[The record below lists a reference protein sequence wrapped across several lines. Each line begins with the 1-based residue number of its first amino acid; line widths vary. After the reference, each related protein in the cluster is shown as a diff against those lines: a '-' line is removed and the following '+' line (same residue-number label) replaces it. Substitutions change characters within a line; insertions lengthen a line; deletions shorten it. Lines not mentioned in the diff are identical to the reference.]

1 MPNYID
7 LFPNNYTV
15 SSDVNNTLSVNPLA
29 FVGDSPFPLDLVNL
43 AEDSINAFLTT
54 LGDVTGIN
62 LTGSFTSLT
71 TIFGDLN
78 PTSFNPLGAV
88 ETFLQLII
96 SLGGEIASSIIS
108 GFGSLFGAGG
118 VIQTLINDLVG
129 LGTTLT
135 GATGLQS
142 ILTDL
147 LSVLGTPIGLGTGS
161 PSLGI
166 LGGDLI
172 TGVQS
177 FTDSIFQ
184 GVTGLFTTGNSFA
197 NVANALGTN
206 ANTLNNTETSALNSA
221 NYVATMAINAPGYH
235 AVDPSLSGVF
245 PLTNNTGTTPQ
256 TIPVNAAYSAIGM
269 IQIPAAA
276 TKATAVWQ
284 GYGNT
289 NLSAAYVNLY
299 SVNTAN
305 GALTKVYAS
314 GNIVSYI
321 GNTLVNGQIPWIYVP
336 ITSFPVAQNTWYA
349 AELALVGTGTHTMVG
364 MPNHYLAPNP
374 NVYPPQLGATRAT
387 GIALDAAAYDSTL
400 SGFGATSGNHTHTIA
415 AGVGSGG
422 AIYAIINAD
431 TSATA
436 TCEVGSTS
444 MTQLGSALAIPTS
457 SPSGYLFVFVLYN
470 PPTGAQTISWTSGSN
485 SYTTCVSASF
495 FGVTSTGTITTTVAT
510 TGTAMTQSATASV
523 GQLILQAFA
532 YVSNSSTITAYNQIT
547 ALYRVGQSNN
557 NNPILVGYA
566 AGTGSS
572 TSFSATGSVSDPWL
586 GFALPLNGPSVAAPS
601 TIAAPGATPSANV
614 PWLALSSVATG
625 TTAGNQTQS
634 TPFPTGGIYTAPL
647 WALHIDLVG
656 VGGGGSG
663 EGEIGFN
670 MGQGGGCGIWNGITL
685 AAGTDYT
692 PGTTVFTVTPGAGGA
707 GIIGYFSNGNSGAN
721 TTITWTDPSSN
732 PRTFTCLGGAGGQPG
747 FFGYGGV
754 SAANYMFD
762 SIPYYGGAGG
772 FPGVGGSPPGGG
784 GGGAV
789 IFQPFSGA
797 GANGEAWCVA
807 HPT

>member
-177 FTDSIFQ
+177 FADSIFQ

-197 NVANALGTN
+197 NVANALGTSS
-206 ANTLNNTETSALNSA
+206 NTLSATSTSAQNSA
-221 NYVATMAINAPGYH
+221 NYVALMAINAPGYH
-235 AVDPSLSGVF
+235 AVDPSLSATF
-245 PLTNNTGTTPQ
+245 SLTSLTATSPSTV
-256 TIPVNAAYSAIGM
+256 PVNASYSAIGM

-276 TKATAVWQ
+276 TKATVVWQ

-289 NLSAAYVNLY
+289 NISAAYVNLY
-299 SVNTAN
+299 SVNTTN
-305 GALTKVYAS
+305 GALTRVYQS
-314 GNIVSYI
+314 SNIVSSI
-321 GNTLVNGQIPWIYVP
+321 GSGLNWIYVP
-336 ITSFPVAQNTWYA
+336 ITSLPVAQNTWYA
-349 AELALVGTGTHTMVG
+349 AELAVVGTGTHTMVG
-364 MPNHYLAPNP
+364 LPNHWLPSNP

-387 GIALDAAAYDSTL
+387 GIVLDASAQ
-400 SGFGATSGNHTHTIA
+400 GFGPTFSGTTGTWTEIIA
-415 AGVGSGG
+415 ALATACYVVVHATGSGSG
-422 AIYAIINAD
+422 V
-431 TSATA
+431 
-436 TCEVGSTS
+436 TCTCKIGSTS
-444 MTQLGSALAIPTS
+444 MTQVGSTVNVGT
-457 SPSGYLFVFVLYN
+457 GYLFVFALYA
-470 PPTGAQTISWTSGSN
+470 PSLPTGAQTFTF
-485 SYTTCVSASF
+485 TTNTGEYVNTISASF
-495 FGVTSTGTITTTVAT
+495 IGPTSHGTLVTTSG
-510 TGTAMTQSATASV
+510 TGTAATQSATASV
-523 GQLILQAFA
+523 GQLLLQAFA
-532 YVSNSSTITAYNQIT
+532 WSAGSGTISAYNQTTI
-547 ALYRVGQSNN
+547 SNSAGVSN
-557 NNPILVGYA
+557 VCDCLLVGDA
-566 AGTGSS
+566 PGTGSA

-614 PWLALSSVATG
+614 PWLALSSVTVG

-685 AAGTDYT
+685 AAGIDYT